1 MGVMLTHD
9 FHSGLP
15 PYHPLVIAQGYD
27 PVGTDKA
34 LRADLASSVQGG
46 YNVRSKVSLLSFL
59 R

>member
-1 MGVMLTHD
+1 MLTHD